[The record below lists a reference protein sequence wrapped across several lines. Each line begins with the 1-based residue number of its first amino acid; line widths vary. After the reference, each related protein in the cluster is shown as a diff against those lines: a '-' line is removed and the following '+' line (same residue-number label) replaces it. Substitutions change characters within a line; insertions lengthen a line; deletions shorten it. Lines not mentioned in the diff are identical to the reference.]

1 MSARAQRCAR
11 ATGCVTPPAAA
22 SGPPRAI
29 FSARSI
35 VLSTRGLLNNAVR
48 LLFTLSAGAQA
59 QPPRC
64 TFCGVSALSLQHV
77 THSRVHTTRHNA
89 SSSNEAVHL
98 QRRLLSL
105 SSELVT
111 LRNHL
116 HVGAAAG
123 AGAGAGAAAGAAAG
137 AGKPGTPQPAVPPR
151 APHLLPPPVPLAPP
165 PAHPAHP
172 LPLPADSRWRGG
184 CPPAPAPP
192 VAGAAPGAGAGAVP
206 AGDVD
211 DLIHLRGPL
220 TEDAVVR
227 ALQARFYQNK
237 FYTWIGPILVALNGY
252 TDCGN
257 ALTLSAARAQRPEL
271 ARLVHDAVRQQA
283 DTGYPQAIILSG
295 TCTSAR
301 ARRQPKY
308 AHFTSQSNRP

>member
-1 MSARAQRCAR
+1 YVGA
-11 ATGCVTPPAAA
+11 GAAVRPRDRLCH
-22 SGPPRAI
+22 PPRRRVRAPAGHLLCEI
-29 FSARSI
+29 K
-35 VLSTRGLLNNAVR
+35 GLLNNAVR